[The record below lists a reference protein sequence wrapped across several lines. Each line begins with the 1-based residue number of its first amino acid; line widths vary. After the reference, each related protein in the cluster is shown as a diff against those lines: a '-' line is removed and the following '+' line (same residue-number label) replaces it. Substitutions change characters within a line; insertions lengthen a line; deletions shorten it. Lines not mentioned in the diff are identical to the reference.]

1 MSQPIFR
8 KYDRAALDAQYTASS
23 RVKNVPFFFEGWVKG
38 SEAAREKLKAKLD
51 VRYGDHPEETIDV
64 FPAAQKAAPIHIFF
78 HGGYWQSL
86 NKRDFD
92 FPALALVP
100 AGITYVAVNY
110 ALCPTVTMTEL
121 VRQCRAAVAY
131 CYRYAADWGADPNRL
146 TVSGHSAGGHLT
158 ATMLITDW
166 PGFSAGLP
174 ADMVKAGVAISGL
187 YDLEPIRLSYVNDKL
202 HLDQTE
208 SLALSPVRH
217 VTKARGELV
226 LAVGGAESDEYHRQ
240 QSDFA
245 AAWKKAG
252 GGPAIVDLP
261 GHHHFSVLGAM
272 KTPDG
277 ALARAIRRLAGV

>member
-8 KYDRAALDAQYTASS
+8 QYDRKALDDQYTASTKV
-23 RVKNVPFFFEGWVKG
+23 RNVPDFFNAWVSG
-38 SEAAREKLKAKLD
+38 SEAARNSLKVVRD
-51 VRYGDHPEETIDV
+51 VRYGDHPEETLDV
-64 FPAAQKAAPIHIFF
+64 FPAAQPNAPVHLFF

-86 NKRDFD
+86 NKKDFA
-92 FPALALVP
+92 FPALALAP
-100 AGITYVAVNY
+100 AGVTFVVVNY

-131 CYRYAADWGADPNRL
+131 SYRHARDWGADPANL

-166 PGFSAGLP
+166 PSFSPGLP
-174 ADMVKAGVAISGL
+174 ADVVKGGVAISGL
-187 YDLEPIRLSYVNDKL
+187 YDLEPIRLSYVNAKL
-202 HLDQTE
+202 NLDRAE

-217 VTKARGELV
+217 VTRAKGDLV

-240 QSDFA
+240 QADFA
-245 AAWKKAG
+245 AAWRKAG
-252 GGPAIVDLP
+252 GKHSVVDLP

-277 ALARAIRRLAGV
+277 ALARAVFRIAGV

>member
-1 MSQPIFR
+1 MSTPVFR
-8 KYDRAALDAQYTASS
+8 GYDRPSLDSQYTASS
-23 RVKNVPFFFEGWVKG
+23 RVRNVPFYFEGWVKG
-38 SEAAREKLKAKLD
+38 SEAARAQLKVLRD
-51 VRYGDHPEETIDV
+51 IRYGENPEETLDV
-64 FPAAQKAAPIHIFF
+64 FPAAQPNAPIHLFF

-86 NKRDFD
+86 NKKDFA

-100 AGITYVAVNY
+100 AGVTYVVVNY
-110 ALCPTVTMTEL
+110 ALCPTVTVTEL

-131 CYRYAADWGADPNRL
+131 AYRHGRDWGADTANL

-158 ATMLITDW
+158 ATMMITDW
-166 PGFSAGLP
+166 PSFSPGLP
-174 ADMVKAGVAISGL
+174 TNVVKGGVAISGL

-202 HLDQTE
+202 HLDQKE

-217 VTKARGELV
+217 VTRAQGRLV

-245 AAWKKAG
+245 AAWHKAG
-252 GGPAIVDLP
+252 GKYSVVDLP

-277 ALARAIRRLAGV
+277 ALARAIFAMSGD